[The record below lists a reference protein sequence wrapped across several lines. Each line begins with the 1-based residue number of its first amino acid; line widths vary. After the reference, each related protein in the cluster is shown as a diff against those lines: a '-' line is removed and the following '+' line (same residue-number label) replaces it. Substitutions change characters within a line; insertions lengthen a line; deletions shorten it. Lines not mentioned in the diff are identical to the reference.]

1 MKIKTAGDIEYINEV
16 LYELGKCYIAVNEI
30 KNALQNFSKLL
41 ALAKRTSDIEGV
53 CNAHMELAFAYKV
66 IKSLL
71 LFLCVM

>member
-1 MKIKTAGDIEYINEV
+1 MKIKTAGNIEYTNEV

-66 IKSLL
+66 IKFLL